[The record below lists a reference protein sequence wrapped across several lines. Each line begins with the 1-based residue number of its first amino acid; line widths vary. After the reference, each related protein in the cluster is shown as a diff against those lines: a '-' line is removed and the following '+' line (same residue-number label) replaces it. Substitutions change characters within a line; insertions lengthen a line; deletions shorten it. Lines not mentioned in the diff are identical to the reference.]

1 MAALFQFVEKRFS
14 PSPGQL
20 IVKADEAVAFFA
32 AEELLDTA
40 QKEGERMA
48 VAAEEI
54 YQKRHEEG
62 YQDGILAGKLEYSAK
77 ILETVMSSVE
87 YLESLETSIVRIVG
101 EVTRKLIGEMDREE
115 VIVRLVRQALN
126 SVRSERK
133 VLIRVAPHDEA
144 AVRRAL
150 AVLLQQ
156 RDGGAAGFLDILPDP
171 ELPPG
176 SCILESEMGVIEASL
191 ETQLKNMEKTLLK
204 HVRTED
210 GRQRTED
217 RAAAGAALEIRNL

>member
-1 MAALFQFVEKRFS
+1 MAALFQLVEKRFS
-14 PSPGQL
+14 PAPGQS
-20 IVKADEAVAFFA
+20 IVKADEAAAFFA
-32 AEELLDTA
+32 AEELLGIA
-40 QKEGERMA
+40 QKEEKRAA
-48 VAAEEI
+48 VLAEEI
-54 YQKRHEEG
+54 YKKRHEEG
-62 YQDGILAGKLEYSAK
+62 YQDGIMTGKLEYSAK

-87 YLESLETSIVRIVG
+87 YLENLETSIVRIVG

-115 VIVRLVRQALN
+115 IIVRLVRQALN

-133 VLIRVAPHDEA
+133 VLIRVAVRDEA
-144 AVRRAL
+144 AVRRDL

-171 ELPPG
+171 ELSPG

-204 HVRTED
+204 HV

-217 RAAAGAALEIRNL
+217 

>member
-1 MAALFQFVEKRFS
+1 MATLFQFVEKCFS
-14 PSPGQL
+14 PTPGQL
-20 IVKADEAVAFFA
+20 LVKADEAAAFFA
-32 AEELLDTA
+32 AEELLDIA
-40 QKEGERMA
+40 REEGKRA
-48 VAAEEI
+48 AARAEET

-62 YQDGILAGKLEYSAK
+62 YQDGIMAGKLEYSAK

-87 YLESLETSIVRIVG
+87 YLENLETSIVRIVG
-101 EVTRKLIGEMDREE
+101 EVTRKLIGKMDHDE

-133 VLIRVAPHDEA
+133 VLIRVAVRDEA
-144 AVRRAL
+144 AVRRDL

-156 RDGGAAGFLDILPDP
+156 RDGGVAGFLDILPDP
-171 ELPPG
+171 ELAPG

-204 HVRTED
+204 HVRN
-210 GRQRTED
+210 QRTED
-217 RAAAGAALEIRNL
+217 

>member
-14 PSPGQL
+14 PTPGQSL
-20 IVKADEAVAFFA
+20 IKADEAAAFFA
-32 AEELLDTA
+32 AEKLLGIA
-40 QKEGERMA
+40 QEEERR
-48 VAAEEI
+48 VAALAEEI

-62 YQDGILAGKLEYSAK
+62 YQDGIMAGKLEYSAK

-87 YLESLETSIVRIVG
+87 YLENLETSIVRIVG

-133 VLIRVAPHDEA
+133 VLIRVAARDEA
-144 AVRRAL
+144 TVRRDL
-150 AVLLQQ
+150 AALLQQ
-156 RDGGAAGFLDILPDP
+156 RDGGAAGFLDILADP
-171 ELPPG
+171 ELSPG

-191 ETQLKNMEKTLLK
+191 ETQLKNMERTLLK
-204 HVRTED
+204 HVRN
-210 GRQRTED
+210 G
-217 RAAAGAALEIRNL
+217 

>member
-14 PSPGQL
+14 PAPGQWV
-20 IVKADEAVAFFA
+20 VKADEAAAFFA
-32 AEELLDTA
+32 AEELLGIA
-40 QKEGERMA
+40 QKEEKRA
-48 VAAEEI
+48 AALAEEI
-54 YQKRHEEG
+54 YRKRHEEG

-87 YLESLETSIVRIVG
+87 YLENLETSLVRIVG

-126 SVRSERK
+126 SVRSERR
-133 VLIRVAPHDEA
+133 VLIRVAVRDEA
-144 AVRRAL
+144 AVRRDL

-204 HVRTED
+204 HVRN
-210 GRQRTED
+210 QRTED
-217 RAAAGAALEIRNL
+217 

>member
-1 MAALFQFVEKRFS
+1 MGALVQFVEKRFS

-20 IVKADEAVAFFA
+20 IVKADEVAAFFA

-126 SVRSERK
+126 
-133 VLIRVAPHDEA
+133 
-144 AVRRAL
+144 
-150 AVLLQQ
+150 
-156 RDGGAAGFLDILPDP
+156 
-171 ELPPG
+171 
-176 SCILESEMGVIEASL
+176 
-191 ETQLKNMEKTLLK
+191 
-204 HVRTED
+204 
-210 GRQRTED
+210 
-217 RAAAGAALEIRNL
+217 